1 MENKIRNIALQL
13 GIDTIGFTDCS
24 PFHRIESRLYYR
36 TVTGNTT
43 EFEHLPI
50 EDRVYPNK
58 IFPECKGIIAL
69 AVPYDT
75 GYKVSSGGALKGTL
89 SKSSWGTDYHK
100 VIKQLMDKLIE
111 LIKKEYNAKFIPFAD
126 TGPLVDREVA
136 YRAGI
141 GYYGKNCSIIT
152 NEYGSYV
159 FLAYILTDLHL
170 SAENTPMESQCG
182 DCSLCIDACPTG
194 AITENGEINAK
205 RCVSYLT
212 QTKKPISKE
221 LQSKMGVKI
230 YGCDTCQ
237 LVCPKNKGVQKSL
250 IEDFIPVKTGG
261 YIDIAELLNISKK
274 EYSLKYDDMAGSW
287 RGRSVLIRNAIIAL
301 NNMGKTSD
309 YNIELKSLMKRNPA
323 FYGDY
328 IEKDS

>member
-1 MENKIRNIALQL
+1 MESKIRNIALQL
-13 GIDTIGFTDCS
+13 GIDTVGFTDCS
-24 PFHRIESRLYYR
+24 PFHRIENRLYSRLESDKM
-36 TVTGNTT
+36 T
-43 EFEHLPI
+43 EFEHLTI

-58 IFPECKGIIAL
+58 IFSDCKGIIAV

-75 GYKVSSGGALKGTL
+75 GYKVSSGETLKGTL

-100 VIKQLMDKLIE
+100 VIEQLMYKFIKVL
-111 LIKKEYNAKFIPFAD
+111 KKEFNAEFMAFVD

-136 YRAGI
+136 HRAGI

-159 FLAYILTDLHL
+159 FLGYILTNLNL
-170 SAENTPMESQCG
+170 SADNTPMESQCG
-182 DCSLCIDACPTG
+182 DCRLCIDACPTG
-194 AITENGEINAK
+194 AISENGEINAK
-205 RCVSYLT
+205 SCVSYLT
-212 QTKKPISKE
+212 QTKKPIPKG
-221 LQSKMGVKI
+221 LQSNMGVKI

-261 YIDIAELLNISKK
+261 YVDIAELLNMSKK

-301 NNMGKTSD
+301 NNMGKIAE
-309 YNIELKSLMKRNPA
+309 YNDEMENLMKRNPA

-328 IEKDS
+328 IEKDN